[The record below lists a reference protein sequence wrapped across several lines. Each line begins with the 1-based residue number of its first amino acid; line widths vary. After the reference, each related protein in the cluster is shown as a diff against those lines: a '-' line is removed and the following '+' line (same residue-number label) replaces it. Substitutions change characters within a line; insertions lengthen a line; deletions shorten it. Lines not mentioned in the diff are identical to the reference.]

1 MSHPGHHAASQL
13 PHACSMV
20 ASNPLYNA
28 PGERLA
34 SPTEGSQTASN
45 GFTSAC
51 GLVHSV
57 SSRPLSNPLFD
68 PQDSASCHRVRPL
81 AGCGRDDH

>member
-1 MSHPGHHAASQL
+1 
-13 PHACSMV
+13 MV
-20 ASNPLYNA
+20 ASNPLYNT

-45 GFTSAC
+45 GFTSAS
-51 GLVHSV
+51 GFVHSV

-68 PQDSASCHRVRPL
+68 PQDSASYHLVRAL
-81 AGCGRDDH
+81 ALCGHDGF